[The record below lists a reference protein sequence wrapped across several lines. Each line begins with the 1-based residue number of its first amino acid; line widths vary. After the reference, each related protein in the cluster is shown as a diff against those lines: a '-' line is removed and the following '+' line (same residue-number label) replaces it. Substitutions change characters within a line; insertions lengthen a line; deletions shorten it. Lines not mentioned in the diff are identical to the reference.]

1 MTASA
6 RLMCGLIL
14 ITVPTI
20 EFGGYFLLK
29 VISGKMSRLSLTPF
43 QQGMFRAGHAH
54 AGVLLLLS
62 LICQP
67 LADEASLGAGLIW
80 LVRIGVPVSTLL
92 ISGGFFAAA
101 AGKART
107 APNQWIGILYTGV
120 LLLAICVLTLGIGL
134 L

>member
-29 VISGKMSRLSLTPF
+29 VISGKMSRLALTPF

-67 LADEASLGAGLIW
+67 LADEASLSAGLVW

-92 ISGGFFAAA
+92 ISGGFFASA
-101 AGKART
+101 AGPGSIT
-107 APNQWIGILYTGV
+107 PNQWIGILYTGV
-120 LLLAICVLTLGIGL
+120 VLLAICVLTLGIGL

>member
-29 VISGKMSRLSLTPF
+29 VVSGKMSRLALTPF

-67 LADEASLGAGLIW
+67 LADEASLSAGLVW

-101 AGKART
+101 AGPGST
-107 APNQWIGILYTGV
+107 TPNRWIGILYTGV
-120 LLLAICVLTLGIGL
+120 VLLAICVLTLGIGL

>member
-29 VISGKMSRLSLTPF
+29 VVSGKMSRLSLTPF

-62 LICQP
+62 LICQL
-67 LADEASLGAGLIW
+67 LADEASLSAGLIW

-101 AGKART
+101 AGRTRT

-120 LLLAICVLTLGIGL
+120 LLLAVCVLTLGIGL